1 MVEVTEDLRKEKI
14 NELTGQLFGLL
25 KEMNAEKDY
34 SIKLF
39 LFIISKL
46 PRTIFVEPAYR
57 TKGCFIQGFVQMFTD
72 KENYF
77 LSEQGKNDEAII
89 NRSFHTDIEL
99 FRGPWIEALRFLLAK
114 INESNSF
121 LNRKQQQ
128 QLKNAARALST

>member
-77 LSEQGKNDEAII
+77 LSEQGKTTKQ
-89 NRSFHTDIEL
+89 SLIEVFIPTL
-99 FRGPWIEALRFLLAK
+99 SCFVDRG
-114 INESNSF
+114 
-121 LNRKQQQ
+121 
-128 QLKNAARALST
+128 LKL